1 MCQDSLLWLFLDL
14 KMLWNVNS
22 QMGTLC
28 GCPGTYGSPSN
39 YFSTRSVEHP
49 LEASRKWIFKV
60 TKARFNSTVHFVTWT
75 WNDSPL
81 TERKNEVLRKCPFL
95 KNFKAKTNISDNSW
109 SLFVIMLVILKNSV
123 AWNSAWNPLIYP
135 IGIFELKIPIP
146 VCLQKMKNSEHS
158 V

>member
-1 MCQDSLLWLFLDL
+1 MD
-14 KMLWNVNS
+14 
-22 QMGTLC
+22 TLC

-95 KNFKAKTNISDNSW
+95 KTLSQNSEKKPKLSDHSW
-109 SLFVIMLVILKNSV
+109 SLFVMLFVILQNSV
-123 AWNSAWNPLIYP
+123 AWNSVWNLLIYS
-135 IGIFELKIPIP
+135 IGILELRIPIP
-146 VCLQKMKNSEHS
+146 FRIQKMTNSEYIKIS
-158 V
+158 ISFSWQYSW